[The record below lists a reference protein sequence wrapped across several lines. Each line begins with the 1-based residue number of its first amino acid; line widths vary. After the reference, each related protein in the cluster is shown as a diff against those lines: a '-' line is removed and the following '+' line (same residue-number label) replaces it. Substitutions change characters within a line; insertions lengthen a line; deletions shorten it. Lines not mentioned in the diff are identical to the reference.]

1 MKKLLVFAV
10 SGVVS
15 FACFGAPTATR
26 TYVDNTVK
34 AATNAVVQYVNQ
46 KIAET
51 GGITQEQAEA
61 IAAGAA
67 TTAKNEAIAAAASDA
82 ATKASNAKSEAI
94 SAAAD
99 DATIKANAAKTEAI
113 AAAND
118 SADTKIANVSA
129 IKADD
134 SAVVK
139 LTGAQTIAGKKT
151 VSTPPAIPQT
161 PSANTDAASKG
172 YVDSSASS
180 VISTIDSRGY
190 LTSHQSLAAYSTTEQ
205 MNTAIKNA
213 TNGLAKASEVTSQ
226 ISTATAPLAQDSAVV
241 KLTGNQTVAGNKTF
255 SGNTTLSGTV
265 TVSKTPTETTHAANK
280 SYVDNA
286 TNATLSSA
294 NAYTDSQ
301 VGYGH
306 PYILTALDNNM
317 TLEDHHT
324 YYITL
329 TSALSITLPAAT
341 THTAAKCIQLYVE
354 CNLAT
359 APTISVV
366 KNGNTIV
373 YQPEDYGGPRESSDY
388 FQPKANGKT
397 LIHLFEVKPNVYYI
411 QQINIKDWEY

>member
-15 FACFGAPTATR
+15 FACFSAPTATR

-34 AATNAVVQYVNQ
+34 AATNAVVLYVNQ
-46 KIAET
+46 KIAEIEAGGT
-51 GGITQEQAEA
+51 DGITQAQAEA
-61 IAAGAA
+61 IAAVA
-67 TTAKNEAIAAAASDA
+67 
-82 ATKASNAKSEAI
+82 ASNAKSEAI

-99 DATIKANAAKTEAI
+99 DATIKANAAKTDAVAQANQYTG
-113 AAAND
+113 AAVA
-118 SADTKIANVSA
+118 T
-129 IKADD
+129 KAD
-134 SAVVK
+134 SSEVVK
-139 LTGAQTIAGKKT
+139 LTGNQTIAGKKT
-151 VSTPPAIPQT
+151 FSTLPAIPQT

-190 LTSHQSLAAYSTTEQ
+190 LTSHQSLAAYSTTAQ

-241 KLTGNQTVAGNKTF
+241 KLTGNQSVAGNKTF
-255 SGNTTLSGTV
+255 SGTITLSGSTTLSGTV
-265 TVSKTPTETTHAANK
+265 TVSKTPTATTHAANK

-294 NAYTDSQ
+294 NTYTDSK
-301 VGYGH
+301 VGYGQ
-306 PYILTALDNNM
+306 PYILTALANNM

-329 TSALSITLPAAT
+329 TSALTITLPKAT
-341 THTAAKCIQLYVE
+341 PHTAAKCIQLYVE

-359 APTISVV
+359 APTISVD

-373 YQPEDYGGPRESSDY
+373 YQPEDYGGPRESSEY

-397 LIHLFEVKPNVYYI
+397 LVHIFEVKPNVYYI
-411 QQINIKDWEY
+411 QQINLKDWEY

>member
-15 FACFGAPTATR
+15 FACFSAPTATR

-34 AATNAVVQYVNQ
+34 AATNAVVLYVNQ
-46 KIAET
+46 KIAEIEAGGT
-51 GGITQEQAEA
+51 DGITQAQAEA
-61 IAAGAA
+61 IAAVA
-67 TTAKNEAIAAAASDA
+67 
-82 ATKASNAKSEAI
+82 ASNAKSEAI

-118 SADTKIANVSA
+118 SADIKIANISA

-139 LTGAQTIAGKKT
+139 LTGAQTIEGKKT
-151 VSTPPAIPQT
+151 FSTLPAIPQT

-190 LTSHQSLAAYSTTEQ
+190 LTSHQSLAAYSTTAQ

-241 KLTGNQTVAGNKTF
+241 KLTGNQSVAGNKTF
-255 SGNTTLSGTV
+255 SGTITLSGSTTLSGTV
-265 TVSKTPTETTHAANK
+265 TVSKTPTATTHAANK

-294 NAYTDSQ
+294 NTYTDSK
-301 VGYGH
+301 VGYGQ
-306 PYILTALDNNM
+306 PYILTALANNM

-329 TSALSITLPAAT
+329 TSALTITLPKAT
-341 THTAAKCIQLYVE
+341 PHTAAKCIQLYVE

-359 APTISVV
+359 APTISVD

-373 YQPEDYGGPRESSDY
+373 YQPEDYGGPRESSEY

-397 LIHLFEVKPNVYYI
+397 LVHIFEVKPNVYYI
-411 QQINIKDWEY
+411 QQINLKDWEY